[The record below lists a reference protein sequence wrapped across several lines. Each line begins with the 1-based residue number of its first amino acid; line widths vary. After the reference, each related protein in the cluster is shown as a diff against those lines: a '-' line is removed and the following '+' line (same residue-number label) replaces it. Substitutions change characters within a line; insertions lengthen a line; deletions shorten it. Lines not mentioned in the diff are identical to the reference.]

1 MEESSEITKIKE
13 VLSKTEPYVV
23 GHGGHL
29 EFVSWQPASGVVEVK
44 MEGACETCALS
55 EITIKFG
62 LEEAL
67 QKELPQV
74 KEVKAL
80 R

>member
-1 MEESSEITKIKE
+1 M
-13 VLSKTEPYVV
+13 V

-29 EFVSWQPASGVVEVK
+29 EFVSWQPKSGLVEVK
-44 MEGACETCALS
+44 LEGTCETCSLS

>member
-1 MEESSEITKIKE
+1 MDKSSEISKIKE
-13 VLSKTEPYVV
+13 ILAQTEPYVV

-29 EFVSWQPASGVVEVK
+29 EFVSWQPESGVVEVK
-44 MEGACETCALS
+44 LEGACETCVLS

-62 LEEAL
+62 LAEAL
-67 QKELPQV
+67 QKQLPQV
-74 KEVKAL
+74 KEVKAW

>member
-1 MEESSEITKIKE
+1 MDTDSEVAKIKD
-13 VLSKTEPYVV
+13 VLSQTEPYVV

-29 EFVSWQPASGVVEVK
+29 AFVSWQPATGVVEVK
-44 MEGACETCALS
+44 LEGACETCALS

-67 QKELPQV
+67 QKQLPQV